1 LYHKTLYNHRHTAPL
16 FLGELPPAGWVRGL
30 INIVNRKNQI
40 KNLDYLKDYRRG
52 LRKRLTPAEAAL
64 WSLLKNKQ
72 AFGLKFRRQTS
83 IENFI
88 VDFYCPQFKIVIE
101 LDGEPHFT
109 QQQVERDQ
117 KRDKRLKELGCKVLR
132 YENLVVFDHP
142 DFIFDDIKEIITT
155 P

>member
-1 LYHKTLYNHRHTAPL
+1 M
-16 FLGELPPAGWVRGL
+16 
-30 INIVNRKNQI
+30 NRQNQI
-40 KNLDYLKDYRRG
+40 KNLDYLKGYRRN
-52 LRKRLTPAEAAL
+52 LRKRLTPSEASL
-64 WSLLKNKQ
+64 WSLLKNRQ
-72 AFGLKFRRQTS
+72 VFELKFRRQTS
-83 IENFI
+83 IENYI
-88 VDFYCPQFKIVIE
+88 VDFYCAEYKIVIE

-109 QQQVERDQ
+109 EEQANKDQ